1 MSCVRTGSR
10 SRCTASSQR
19 LRRHMTPRWCPGNVQ
34 IPSPGWHMQSCA
46 AWWSWGF
53 PEPFCLVVC
62 CLSVSVA
69 EFMAVRGVVTGGAV
83 LLGCS

>member
-19 LRRHMTPRWCPGNVQ
+19 PRRHMSPRWCPGNVQ
-34 IPSPGWHMQSCA
+34 IPSPGWHVQSCA

-53 PEPFCLVVC
+53 PEPSALLFVACQSLL
-62 CLSVSVA
+62 LSLWQL
-69 EFMAVRGVVTGGAV
+69 RGVVTGGAV